1 MSKVRFRN
9 KQLALRV
16 ISVRKPVTT
25 NRAYVDDLSSENQ
38 YFYLW
43 KMHREIGSKIM
54 LAPMSKVR
62 FRKKQ
67 LALCVTSFGVAACLL
82 YQCCLTSTETV
93 VTVGDWSWSSSFF
106 TQLLNSESCSKHQFK
121 GIHTHARI
129 NAYTRTRTRERAR
142 AHTHTHSHSLPS
154 PSPSLSI
161 ARVCVCPTLRRWLW
175 LSNPDCF
182 IPHLHQS
189 DCRVCLLTRGEPSM
203 HKHERFD
210 FIDHKFHKTV
220 SVLFCFFSPFFF
232 FFLFSLLDA
241 PRGTRRDP

>member
-1 MSKVRFRN
+1 MTSPASICSKLIQYGKLKQPTLDVSDLSSANQYFYLRPVEMIHPKPGSKMLAPMSKVRFRN

-25 NRAYVDDLSSENQ
+25 NRGYVDDLSLENQ

-142 AHTHTHSHSLPS
+142 AHTHTHTHTLSPLP
-154 PSPSLSI
+154 PPLSLSR
-161 ARVCVCPTLRRWLW
+161 ACVCA
-175 LSNPDCF
+175 
-182 IPHLHQS
+182 LHYA
-189 DCRVCLLTRGEPSM
+189 VGY
-203 HKHERFD
+203 
-210 FIDHKFHKTV
+210 
-220 SVLFCFFSPFFF
+220 
-232 FFLFSLLDA
+232 
-241 PRGTRRDP
+241 G